1 MTLTGFALSNMLRRP
16 VRTFLT
22 ILGIAL
28 AIGTAVA
35 LLALGRGI
43 ADSVA
48 KGLDEHG
55 AQYIAS
61 PRGMTDVTGSR
72 LPQAMGAELSGVPG
86 ISSVEP
92 QLFGFALTG
101 DGEQVLVAGTATGE
115 DVWRHIPL
123 SAGRLP
129 LPQAREVAVGDVLA
143 GNLNLT
149 IGSQIT
155 LYDEAFTV
163 TGITGY
169 ATAMNRGLVIMDL
182 QMLQAVSLR
191 EGQVSIYMLALDDR
205 LDEAG
210 REAVKAD
217 VARRFPVL
225 VTPTREMLDSDRNVK
240 ILNAISQAIS
250 IVALVMGALNLLGTL
265 LMSVQERT
273 REIGMLSAIGW
284 SATRIVRLIMLEGLI
299 IGALGCI
306 AGLGVGIAG
315 SQLFGSIPAI
325 GNFIAFTPTAG
336 DLTLPLVLALPLCVA
351 GAAYPAWRAVRMLP
365 ADALRRI

>member
-1 MTLTGFALSNMLRRP
+1 MTLAGFAVSNMMRRP

-43 ADSVA
+43 TDSVA

-61 PRGMTDVTGSR
+61 PRAMTDVSSSR
-72 LPQAMGAELSGVPG
+72 LPQALGAELAVVPG
-86 ISSVEP
+86 VSAVQP

-101 DGEQVLVAGTATGE
+101 DGEQVLVAGSAAGE
-115 DVWRHIPL
+115 EAWRHIPMA
-123 SAGRLP
+123 SGRLP
-129 LPQAREVAVGDVLA
+129 LPQASEVAVGDVLA
-143 GNLNLT
+143 ANLNLS
-149 IGSQIT
+149 IGSEIT

-163 TGITGY
+163 TGITNY

-182 QMLQAVSLR
+182 AMLQAVSLR
-191 EGQVSIYMLALDDR
+191 EGQVSLYMLTLDDR

-210 REAVKAD
+210 RDAAKAEISS
-217 VARRFPVL
+217 RFPVM
-225 VTPTREMLDSDRNVK
+225 VTPTREMLDSDRNVQ
-240 ILNAISQAIS
+240 ILNAISRAIS

-284 SATRIVRLIMLEGLI
+284 SAPRIIRLIMLEGLI
-299 IGALGCI
+299 IGVLGCV

-315 SQLFGSIPAI
+315 SRLFGAIPAI
-325 GNFIAFTPTAG
+325 GNFIVFSPTAT
-336 DLTLPLVLALPLCVA
+336 DLALPLILALPLCVA